1 MGSRAAFCL
10 LFSLLAAPAAAQT
23 ILVLPFEP
31 AAREPRHDWLGEG
44 LAQLT
49 AERVSGPGRTT
60 LSREDWVAALERLGL
75 PAGIQPSRATM
86 LRVAEELEADFVLF
100 GRYRSDDATL
110 HITAQAL
117 RRDPAG
123 LSPAFEA
130 SGPLASLMETHAP
143 LAAALLGFVLDAEPP
158 PAASLPRLRL
168 DAFENYVRG
177 LLAADSGQKLRL
189 LREAT
194 RAEPNWM
201 LPVVALGRAYFERQD
216 CENALI
222 WLSRVPPAHDRGY
235 EAGFVSGV
243 CHLLRNDLAR
253 AESAFAA
260 LREMTPDD
268 PAPPAVLNN
277 LGVVRAREGRWADAA
292 ALWNEASE
300 ADLDEPDYWFN
311 RALGLVLT
319 GEPAAAV
326 GPLNDVLAQRP
337 ADRAARALLVF
348 ALERSGRAAEAA
360 SEREAAGEP
369 LPALAETE
377 LARLP
382 RVQSRLGAAPLR
394 RVLEPQAA
402 LAAAPEEPRR

>member
-10 LFSLLAAPAAAQT
+10 LFPLLAAPAAAQT
-23 ILVLPFEP
+23 LLVLPFEP
-31 AAREPRHDWLGEG
+31 QAREPRYDWLGEG

-49 AERVSGPGRTT
+49 AERLSGPGRTT

-100 GRYRSDDATL
+100 GRYRSDGATL

-117 RRDPAG
+117 RRDPAR

-130 SGPLASLMETHAP
+130 SGPLASLMDTHAP
-143 LAAALLGFVLDAEPP
+143 LAAALLGFVLEAEPP
-158 PAASLPRLRL
+158 PAAALPRLRL
-168 DAFENYVRG
+168 DAFESYVRG
-177 LLAADSGQKLRL
+177 LLAADPAQKLRL

-194 RAEPNWM
+194 RSEPNWM
-201 LPVVALGRAYFERQD
+201 LPVVALGRAYFAAQD

-235 EAGFVSGV
+235 EAGFLSGV

-253 AESAFAA
+253 AESTFLA
-260 LREMTPDD
+260 LRELAPDD
-268 PAPPAVLNN
+268 LPPPALLNN
-277 LGVVRAREGRWADAA
+277 LGVVRARAGRWAEAA
-292 ALWNEASE
+292 ALWSEASE
-300 ADLDEPDYWFN
+300 AELDEPDYWFN

-319 GEPAAAV
+319 GDPAAAV
-326 GPLNDVLAQRP
+326 GPLNDVLARRP
-337 ADRAARALLVF
+337 ADRTARALLVF

-369 LPALAETE
+369 LPALTEAELGR
-377 LARLP
+377 LAR
-382 RVQSRLGAAPLR
+382 VQPRLGAAALR
-394 RVLEPQAA
+394 REPDPEAA
-402 LAAAPEEPRR
+402 LAGAREEPR

>member
-23 ILVLPFEP
+23 LLVLPFEP
-31 AAREPRHDWLGEG
+31 QASDPRYDWLGEG

-49 AERVSGPGRTT
+49 AERLSGPGRAT

-100 GRYRSDDATL
+100 GRYRSDGATL

-130 SGPLASLMETHAP
+130 SGPLASLMDTHAP
-143 LAAALLGFVLDAEPP
+143 LAAALLGFVLEAEPP
-158 PAASLPRLRL
+158 LAASLPRLRL
-168 DAFENYVRG
+168 DAFENYIRG
-177 LLAADSGQKLRL
+177 ILAADPGQKLRL

-194 RAEPNWM
+194 RAEPAWM
-201 LPVVALGRAYFERQD
+201 LPVAALGRAYFAAQD

-235 EAGFVSGV
+235 EAGFLSGV

-253 AESAFAA
+253 AESAFLA
-260 LREMTPDD
+260 LREMAPDEL
-268 PAPPAVLNN
+268 PPALLNN
-277 LGVVRAREGRWADAA
+277 LGVVRAREGRWAEAA
-292 ALWNEASE
+292 ALWSEASE
-300 ADLDEPDYWFN
+300 AELDEPDFWFN

-319 GEPAAAV
+319 GDPAAAV
-326 GPLNDVLAQRP
+326 GPLNDVLARRP

-369 LPALAETE
+369 LPKLAEAE
-377 LARLP
+377 LAPLA

-394 RVLEPQAA
+394 RVREPEAA
-402 LAAAPEEPRR
+402 LAGAREEPRR